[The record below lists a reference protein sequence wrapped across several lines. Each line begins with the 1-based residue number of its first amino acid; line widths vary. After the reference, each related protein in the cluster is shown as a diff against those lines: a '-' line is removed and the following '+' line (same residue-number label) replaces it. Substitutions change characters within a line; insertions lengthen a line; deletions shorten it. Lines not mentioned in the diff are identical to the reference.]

1 MWSLR
6 GVQYLPFPAEGTE
19 ELGVVRVAQSSSEA
33 AKCYYPGHI
42 SSYHSALL
50 MGDFF
55 HKQKQ
60 NYINDSFDLVYTCFT
75 FELLRKKQKTVTFL
89 HKQNTACARVYY
101 VKTMWQTRLSSRAYL
116 WLNSLG
122 KGEQEPERSL
132 STHLNPTCDSPAQV
146 SYSGGSKM
154 SLRGVFTDLVT
165 PTHRPLGRQI
175 HRYRIAFLVASVAM
189 VRLEVTGC
197 ISFSVTQSSWQV
209 TSLQKFGREGVQ

>member
-1 MWSLR
+1 M
-6 GVQYLPFPAEGTE
+6 QFLPFPAEGTA
-19 ELGVVRVAQSSSEA
+19 ELWVVWVAQSSGEA
-33 AKCYYPGHI
+33 AKCNYAGHL
-42 SSYHSALL
+42 SSYHPALL
-50 MGDFF
+50 MGGFF
-55 HKQKQ
+55 SKQRQ
-60 NYINDSFDLVYTCFT
+60 NCIENSHVTWLINTNPQIFTFVHLKKKSLYYIN
-75 FELLRKKQKTVTFL
+75 K
-89 HKQNTACARVYY
+89 NTARVRVYY
-101 VKTMWQTRLSSRAYL
+101 VKTMWQTRPSSQAFL

-122 KGEQEPERSL
+122 KGEQEPERSM

-165 PTHRPLGRQI
+165 PAHRPLGRQI

-209 TSLQKFGREGVQ
+209 TNE